1 MTEPSH
7 GTPGRAGCP
16 DPEQLAAHAEGSL
29 KAAEAAWMDEHIAG
43 CAACFDVYAETLRL
57 RLEDPATAEA
67 KPPVAR
73 PSLWQRPIFKLAAVL
88 VVAAGVALSLTT
100 LQRKRGEE
108 PGTALV
114 APLAKAMGA
123 RRFIEPRVTGGFQH
137 ARLVVLR
144 SGDAPQGLDAQ
155 PPAVLAAV
163 AQIRERAEADTS
175 PETLG
180 ALAVTYLVSGDPGAA
195 VKALESATA
204 QAPDNARLWSDLAAA
219 YLVRASRL
227 DEPADIPKALE
238 AAERAI
244 ALKDPPLEAWFNRA
258 LALESLHLG
267 DAARKAWED
276 YLQRDA
282 ASGWADEARQHLEA
296 RPKVRQSTVEEDRA
310 HVQAALAEGPAAVDR
325 LADEAPSLLRNYF
338 DDDLLPAWAEA
349 HLVGHPDENL
359 HREHARLLGDALL
372 RVTGDAMA
380 RDTAQGL
387 VTPPAPATAEPGA
400 TSPDSLRAQA
410 QGFAA
415 LKEAKRL
422 YDLQEP
428 ACEPFRN
435 AARDLEKGQSP
446 YAAWVRQQVVAA
458 CFFSSNQAVAMAE
471 LERLEPV
478 ARQKSYVQL
487 LGRVLWLQ
495 GLLHGYRGE
504 LTASLDRS
512 GSARDSFRRTRD
524 AESESLIHSMRAES
538 LHLLGEG
545 RGAWR
550 ERQRALDLLDQARNP
565 RRRNRSG
572 RSPSRVPRGASA
584 PERPPFRHRAPR
596 QCPALVARSRPPP
609 RP

>member
-1 MTEPSH
+1 M
-7 GTPGRAGCP
+7 
-16 DPEQLAAHAEGSL
+16 
-29 KAAEAAWMDEHIAG
+29 
-43 CAACFDVYAETLRL
+43 
-57 RLEDPATAEA
+57 
-67 KPPVAR
+67 
-73 PSLWQRPIFKLAAVL
+73 
-88 VVAAGVALSLTT
+88 AAGVALSLTT
-100 LQRKRGEE
+100 FQRKRAEE
-108 PGTALV
+108 PATGLV

-180 ALAVTYLVSGDPGAA
+180 AVAVTYLVSGDARAA

-227 DEPADIPKALE
+227 DEPADLPKALE

-244 ALKDPPLEAWFNRA
+244 ALKDPPNEAWFNRA
-258 LALESLHLG
+258 LALESLHLD

-276 YLQRDA
+276 YLQRDS

-310 HVQAALAEGPAAVDR
+310 RVQAALAEGPAAVDL
-325 LADEAPSLLRNYF
+325 LADEAPSLLRNSF

-359 HREHARLLGDALL
+359 HREHARLLGAALL

-380 RDTAQGL
+380 R
-387 VTPPAPATAEPGA
+387 TPPRPWPLQERPRRNRSAR
-400 TSPDSLRAQA
+400 TSPDPLRAQA
-410 QGFAA
+410 QGFVA
-415 LKEAKRL
+415 LAEAKRL

-428 ACEPFRN
+428 ACEPFRA
-435 AARDLEKGQSP
+435 AARDLAKGQSP
-446 YAAWVRQQVVAA
+446 YVAWVRQQVIAA
-458 CFFSSNQAVAMAE
+458 CFFSSDQAAARAE
-471 LERLEPV
+471 LDHLEPV
-478 ARQKSYVQL
+478 ARQKSHLQL
-487 LGRVLWLQ
+487 LGRIFWLQ

-504 LTASLDRS
+504 LTASLDRL
-512 GSARDSFRRTRD
+512 SAAREAFRVTRD
-524 AESESLIHSMRAES
+524 G
-538 LHLLGEG
+538 GE
-545 RGAWR
+545 RVH
-550 ERQRALDLLDQARNP
+550 DARHA
-565 RRRNRSG
+565 SG
-572 RSPSRVPRGASA
+572 EPSSPG
-584 PERPPFRHRAPR
+584 
-596 QCPALVARSRPPP
+596 
-609 RP
+609 

>member
-1 MTEPSH
+1 M
-7 GTPGRAGCP
+7 
-16 DPEQLAAHAEGSL
+16 
-29 KAAEAAWMDEHIAG
+29 
-43 CAACFDVYAETLRL
+43 
-57 RLEDPATAEA
+57 
-67 KPPVAR
+67 
-73 PSLWQRPIFKLAAVL
+73 
-88 VVAAGVALSLTT
+88 
-100 LQRKRGEE
+100 
-108 PGTALV
+108 

-180 ALAVTYLVSGDPGAA
+180 AVAVTYLVSGDAGAA

-310 HVQAALAEGPAAVDR
+310 RVKAALAEGPAAVDR

-380 RDTAQGL
+380 RDTAQGPGHSSSPGHGRTRRDITRL
-387 VTPPAPATAEPGA
+387 PASPGPRLRRPQGSQAPLRPPGA
-400 TSPDSLRAQA
+400 GVRA
-410 QGFAA
+410 
-415 LKEAKRL
+415 
-422 YDLQEP
+422 
-428 ACEPFRN
+428 
-435 AARDLEKGQSP
+435 
-446 YAAWVRQQVVAA
+446 V
-458 CFFSSNQAVAMAE
+458 
-471 LERLEPV
+471 
-478 ARQKSYVQL
+478 
-487 LGRVLWLQ
+487 
-495 GLLHGYRGE
+495 
-504 LTASLDRS
+504 
-512 GSARDSFRRTRD
+512 
-524 AESESLIHSMRAES
+524 
-538 LHLLGEG
+538 
-545 RGAWR
+545 
-550 ERQRALDLLDQARNP
+550 P
-565 RRRNRSG
+565 RRRPRPRKGAKPVRGLGPATGRRRLLLLLGSG
-572 RSPSRVPRGASA
+572 RGHGRIGAPGARRPTEELRAAPGPSILATGSSPRVSRGADS
-584 PERPPFRHRAPR
+584 
-596 QCPALVARSRPPP
+596 LSRSVRLGPGFLPKDAG
-609 RP
+609 RGE